1 VNHAR
6 CSKYG
11 RKQQG
16 EMARY
21 LFRNALILDAERGE
35 YLADGSVLVEGERI
49 LEVGGSD
56 VHASDTQSFDLHGM
70 TLLAGL
76 IDAHVHV
83 TAVTADLARLAEWS
97 PAYVTA
103 RATHVLA
110 GMLRR
115 GFTTVRD
122 VGGADYGL
130 AQAIEEGY
138 LEGPRLLFGGKA
150 LSQTGGHGDVRGPGR
165 QAYDPCH
172 CCSGLG
178 VVCDGVEEVRKAA
191 REEIRG
197 GAHHLKL
204 MLSGGVA
211 SPTDRIDSVQFSREE
226 IRAAVEEAEAA
237 NLYVAGHAYTSRAIN
252 RGLECGV
259 RSIEH
264 GNLMEDSSLP
274 LFKERGAFYVP
285 TLVTYSALAARGREF
300 GLPEHSHQ
308 KVFEV
313 LDAGL
318 HALELA
324 HRAHLPIVYGTDLLG
339 GMHEEQLS
347 EFTIRR
353 QVQPPADLL
362 RSATTVAARLL
373 RMEGQVGVVAPG
385 ASADLLV
392 VEGDPLQDIG
402 VLTDPQHRLKLVM
415 ARGRMMVNHL
425 G

>member
-1 VNHAR
+1 MFQER
-6 CSKYG
+6 

-16 EMARY
+16 EMVRY
-21 LFRNALILDAERGE
+21 LFRNAHILDAERGN
-35 YLADGSVLVEGERI
+35 YLAESSVLVEEDRI
-49 LEVGGSD
+49 LEVGGAEVQESR
-56 VHASDTQSFDLHGM
+56 AQSFDLAGL
-70 TLLAGL
+70 TLMPGL

-83 TAVTADLARLAEWS
+83 TAITADLARLAEWS

-103 RATHVLA
+103 RSARVLA
-110 GMLRR
+110 DMLRR

-130 AQAIEEGY
+130 AQAIEECY
-138 LEGPRLLFGGKA
+138 LEGPRLVFAGSA
-150 LSQTGGHGDVRGPGR
+150 LSQTGGHGDFRSLGS
-165 QAYDPCH
+165 QAQDPCH
-172 CCSGLG
+172 CGLART
-178 VVCDGVEEVRKAA
+178 VICDGVEEVRKAA
-191 REEIRG
+191 REEIRR
-197 GAHHLKL
+197 GASHIKL

-211 SPTDRIDSVQFSREE
+211 SPTDRIDSTQFSREE

-237 NLYVAGHAYTSRAIN
+237 NLYVVGHAYTSRAIN

-264 GNLMEDSSLP
+264 GNLMDDSSLP

-285 TLVTYSALAARGREF
+285 TLATYAALAARGREF
-300 GLPEHSHQ
+300 GLPEPSHR

-324 HRAHLPIVYGTDLLG
+324 HRAQIPIVYGTDLLG
-339 GMHEEQLS
+339 GMHEEQLR
-347 EFTIRR
+347 EFTLRR
-353 QVQPPADLL
+353 QVQPPADIL

-373 RMEGQVGVVAPG
+373 RLEGQVGVVAPG

-392 VEGDPLQDIG
+392 VEGDPLQDIT
-402 VLTDPQHRLKLVM
+402 VLTDPPRRLKLVM
-415 ARGRMMVNHL
+415 ARGRMAVNHL
-425 G
+425 A

>member
-1 VNHAR
+1 
-6 CSKYG
+6 
-11 RKQQG
+11 
-16 EMARY
+16 MARY
-21 LFRNALILDAERGE
+21 LFRNARILDAERGD
-35 YLADGSVLVEGERI
+35 YLADSSVLIEGERI
-49 LEVGGSD
+49 LEVGGAEIQ
-56 VHASDTQSFDLHGM
+56 ASNVQSFDLHGM
-70 TLLAGL
+70 TLLPGL

-83 TAVTADLARLAEWS
+83 TAVTADLAALAEWS

-103 RATHVLA
+103 RASHVLV

-150 LSQTGGHGDVRGPGR
+150 LSQTGGHGDSRGPGR
-165 QAYDPCH
+165 QSYDPCS
-172 CCSGLG
+172 CCSGLA
-178 VVCDGVEEVRKAA
+178 VICDGVDEVRRAA
-191 REEIRG
+191 REEIRR
-197 GAHHLKL
+197 GASHLKL
-204 MLSGGVA
+204 MLSGGGA
-211 SPTDRIDSVQFSREE
+211 SPTDRVDSVQFSREE

-264 GNLMEDSSLP
+264 GNLMDDSSLP

-285 TLVTYSALAARGREF
+285 TLATYSALAARGREF
-300 GLPEHSHQ
+300 GLPEHSHR

-324 HRAHLPIVYGTDLLG
+324 HRAHIPIVYGTDLLG
-339 GMHEEQLS
+339 GMHEEQLN

-362 RSATTVAARLL
+362 RSATTAAARLL
-373 RMEGQVGVVAPG
+373 RMEGQVGVVVPG

-392 VEGDPLQDIG
+392 VDGDPLQDIG
-402 VLTDPQHRLKLVM
+402 VLTDPERRLKLVM
-415 ARGRMMVNHL
+415 AGGRLFVNHL

>member
-1 VNHAR
+1 
-6 CSKYG
+6 
-11 RKQQG
+11 
-16 EMARY
+16 MARY
-21 LFRNALILDAERGE
+21 LFRNANILDAERGD
-35 YLADGSVLVEGERI
+35 YLADSSVLVEGGRI
-49 LEVGGSD
+49 LEVGGAD
-56 VHASDTQSFDLHGM
+56 VHASEAHSFDLRGM
-70 TLLAGL
+70 TLMPGL

-103 RATHVLA
+103 RAARVLVD
-110 GMLRR
+110 MLRR

-150 LSQTGGHGDVRGPGR
+150 LSQTGGHGDSRGPGR
-165 QAYDPCH
+165 QAYDPCY
-172 CCSGLG
+172 CCPTMG
-178 VVCDGVEEVRKAA
+178 VICDGVDEVRKAA
-191 REEIRG
+191 REEIRR

-211 SPTDRIDSVQFSREE
+211 SPTDRVDSVQFSREE

-264 GNLMEDSSLP
+264 GNLMDESSLP
-274 LFKERGAFYVP
+274 LFQEHGAYYVP
-285 TLVTYSALAARGREF
+285 TLATYSALAAHGREF
-300 GLPEHSHQ
+300 GLPEHSYR
-308 KVFEV
+308 KVFDV

-324 HRAHLPIVYGTDLLG
+324 HRAQIPIVYGTDLLG
-339 GMHEEQLS
+339 GMHEEQLN
-347 EFTIRR
+347 EFTLRR
-353 QVQPPADLL
+353 QVQPPADIL

-385 ASADLLV
+385 AYADLLV
-392 VEGDPLQDIG
+392 VDGDPLQDIG
-402 VLTDPQHRLKLVM
+402 VLTDPQRRIKLVM
-415 ARGRMMVNHL
+415 ARGQMTVNHL